1 MEFIQ
6 QDLDDPIGLA
16 NYSSVSDF
24 CCPGQPLSR
33 RSIWAWWRPPLT
45 KTTSGNTLQLPTR
58 GLCPGPLAAI
68 DEGDEIRTIYD
79 GSAGGAN
86 THIQNQTMER
96 TTAPTVLDSVSSLTL
111 AP

>member
-6 QDLDDPIGLA
+6 QDLDDQIGLA

-24 CCPGQPLSR
+24 AAQVSLCRGGASGHGGG
-33 RSIWAWWRPPLT
+33 PPHQ
-45 KTTSGNTLQLPTR
+45 TTSGNTLQLPTR

-96 TTAPTVLDSVSSLTL
+96 TTAPTVLDSVQSLTL